1 MHDNST
7 FVPTAIIIAY
17 VVLLTI
23 ATYVIKR
30 TVHLA
35 PLHSNPR

>member
-1 MHDNST
+1 MDDNQLT
-7 FVPTAIIIAY
+7 PAVVVIAIYIA
-17 VVLLTI
+17 LLTV

-35 PLHSNPR
+35 PLHSNTR